1 MSKLSLRLY
10 VVGFLMM
17 LIMPLVIYPFV
28 WGELDHNNYENRE
41 LTGWETV
48 KNSDLFQ
55 LPMNLENFLIDNMPY
70 KNEMVLLNKKI
81 DLTIFHDL
89 YDEKVMVGKN
99 DWLFYKADNC
109 IMDYRG
115 AGIISEEKL
124 QNYVSIVQRLE
135 SQYAQ
140 QGRELYIMI
149 TPNKEEIYGDLYL
162 PDRIQVKNEMSRADK
177 IVQYLRDNTDVRV
190 IYPKDTLLEA
200 RNRGYT
206 VWCKYDTHW
215 NALGAFI
222 GSHELMGEDSLKI
235 IGEICIQEEGTR
247 GGDLA
252 NMIGMGNIYCDDI
265 NYVICDYKP
274 DVEVDEV
281 DNIPQPNLNYRK
293 TRSDAIN
300 QKSIMIIG
308 DSFTNAME
316 PFISANYSKA
326 VYVHRS
332 NYRNFEEDLIMRE
345 EPDIIVFQCAERF
358 VEYFDGVMEGFI
370 ELE

>member
-1 MSKLSLRLY
+1 M
-10 VVGFLMM
+10 
-17 LIMPLVIYPFV
+17 
-28 WGELDHNNYENRE
+28 
-41 LTGWETV
+41 
-48 KNSDLFQ
+48 
-55 LPMNLENFLIDNMPY
+55 
-70 KNEMVLLNKKI
+70 
-81 DLTIFHDL
+81 
-89 YDEKVMVGKN
+89 
-99 DWLFYKADNC
+99 
-109 IMDYRG
+109 
-115 AGIISEEKL
+115 

-140 QGRELYIMI
+140 QGIEFYIMI

-162 PDRIQVKNEMSRADK
+162 PDRVQVKNEESRADK

-215 NALGAFI
+215 NVLGAFI
-222 GSHELMGEDSLKI
+222 GSHELMGEDPLKI
-235 IGEICIQEEGTR
+235 IGEICIQEGGTR

-252 NMIGMGNIYCDDI
+252 NMIGMGNIYCDDT
-265 NYVICDYKP
+265 NYIISDYKP
-274 DVEVDEV
+274 NVEVYEV

-293 TRSDAIN
+293 TISDAIN

-316 PFISANYSKA
+316 PFISANYGKA

-332 NYRNFEEDLIMRE
+332 NYKSFEEDLIMRE

-358 VEYFDGVMEGFI
+358 VEHFDGVMEGFI